1 MATQYR
7 DQRQFGFSGLLV
19 RPILRSLVSP
29 SKYPSFRLPRT
40 ASLGLRL
47 VASSVMLVLLLTRF
61 PASDLQARWPEW
73 RGTSWFWLIAAV
85 AASFVAFG
93 LAALRWLEVCR
104 TLGNELKFSTVF
116 GYFLAGQFVGNFL
129 PTTVG
134 GDILRV
140 SRLGA
145 EIRDHSSAFA
155 SVVIERLTGWLVLPV
170 ITIFALAVQPSL
182 ATSRAGVVALL
193 GALGTLLLLLVLIL
207 MAQHQRLGGRIR
219 GNNSLS
225 TSLAAVHRG
234 LISYRK
240 VPASMLRLLA
250 VALAFQVCLITAVIC
265 IANSIGIDVGL
276 LTWIAFVPMV
286 FIAQV
291 LPVAIGGI
299 GVREAALVLFLNSSG
314 VSSGQSVVLGLAIY
328 AVTLVASLAGAV
340 PFVVGGGPSD
350 MEEPT

>member
-1 MATQYR
+1 
-7 DQRQFGFSGLLV
+7 
-19 RPILRSLVSP
+19 
-29 SKYPSFRLPRT
+29 
-40 ASLGLRL
+40 
-47 VASSVMLVLLLTRF
+47 MLVLLLTRF
-61 PASDLQARWPEW
+61 PTSDLQARWPEW
-73 RGTSWFWLIAAV
+73 SGTSWFWLVAAV
-85 AASFVAFG
+85 AASFIAFG

-170 ITIFALAVQPSL
+170 MTIFALVIQPSL
-182 ATSRAGVVALL
+182 ATSQAGVVALL
-193 GALGTLLLLLVLIL
+193 GASGTLLLLLVLIL

-225 TSLAAVHRG
+225 NSLAAVHRG
-234 LISYRK
+234 LISYRN
-240 VPASMLRLLA
+240 VPTSMLRLLA
-250 VALAFQVCLITAVIC
+250 VAFAFQLCLITAVIC
-265 IANSIGIDVGL
+265 IANSIGIDVEL

-350 MEEPT
+350 MEEPP

>member
-1 MATQYR
+1 
-7 DQRQFGFSGLLV
+7 
-19 RPILRSLVSP
+19 
-29 SKYPSFRLPRT
+29 
-40 ASLGLRL
+40 
-47 VASSVMLVLLLTRF
+47 MLILLLTSF
-61 PASDLQARWPEW
+61 PADDLQERWPEW
-73 RGTSWFWLIAAV
+73 QGTSWLWLVAALIATFA
-85 AASFVAFG
+85 AFG

-104 TLGNELKFSTVF
+104 TLGNDLKFSAVF

-140 SRLGA
+140 SRMGT

-155 SVVIERLTGWLVLPV
+155 SVVIERLTGWLVLPF
-170 ITIFALAVQPSL
+170 ITLIALGVNPDL
-182 ATSRAGVVALL
+182 VTSRAGVVALL
-193 GALGTLLLLLVLIL
+193 GALGTLMLLVILIL

-219 GNNSLS
+219 GNNSIS
-225 TSLAAVHRG
+225 ASVAAVHRG
-234 LISYRK
+234 LNSYRK

-250 VALAFQVCLITAVIC
+250 IAVAFQACLITAVIC
-265 IANSIGIDVGL
+265 IASSIGIEVGL
-276 LTWIAFVPMV
+276 VNWVAFIPMV

-299 GVREAALVLFLNSSG
+299 GIREAALVLFLGGSN

-340 PFVVGGGPSD
+340 PFVIGGRRSTP
-350 MEEPT
+350 EETT